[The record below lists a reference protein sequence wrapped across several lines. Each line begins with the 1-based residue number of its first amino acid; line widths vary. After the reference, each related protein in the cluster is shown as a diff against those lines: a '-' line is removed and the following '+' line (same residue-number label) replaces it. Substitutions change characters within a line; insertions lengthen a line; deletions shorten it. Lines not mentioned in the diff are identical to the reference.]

1 MIQQSDKT
9 NDTKHLTTGE
19 VAKYCGVNLKTV
31 LRWIERGALKAYQLP
46 GVRGDNRI
54 EVSNFLQFLKTNKL
68 PIPLDFQTNKNRILI
83 IDDEI
88 EVSKAIQRLLRL
100 RGFETQIANDGFKAG
115 AMLKDFNPDL
125 ITLDLSMPSLSGFD
139 VIQFIKNDP
148 EYKHIKVLVVSALAN
163 EGIEKAKNSGADD
176 ALSKGC
182 TKQVLLQRIMNL
194 LERDDIA
201 G

>member
-1 MIQQSDKT
+1 MLQQSEKT

-19 VAKYCGVNLKTV
+19 VANYCGVNLKTV

-46 GVRGDNRI
+46 GIRGDNRI
-54 EVSNFLQFLKTNKL
+54 ELSNFLHFLKTNNL
-68 PIPLDFQTNKNRILI
+68 PIPQEFRSNKNRILI

-88 EVSKAIQRLLRL
+88 EVTSAIQRLLRL

-125 ITLDLSMPSLSGFD
+125 ITLDLHMPSLSGFD
-139 VIQFIKNDP
+139 VINFIKNDP
-148 EYKHIKVLVVSALAN
+148 EFKNMKILVISALATD
-163 EGIEKAKNSGADD
+163 EIEKAKSYGADD

-182 TKQVLLQRIMNL
+182 TKQELIQRIMNL
-194 LERDDIA
+194 IEM
-201 G
+201 